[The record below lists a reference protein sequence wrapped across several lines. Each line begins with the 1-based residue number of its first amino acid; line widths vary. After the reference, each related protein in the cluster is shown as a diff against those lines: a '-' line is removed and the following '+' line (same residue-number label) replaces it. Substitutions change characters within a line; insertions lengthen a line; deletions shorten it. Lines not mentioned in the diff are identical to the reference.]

1 MGKNVESSC
10 GVFVCFLCVLIFF
23 GGKHLVY
30 PCFFWRKGSG
40 EEVEKMW
47 RVLVGFLC
55 VFCVFCV
62 FLGENTWFIHVFFGE
77 KGVEK
82 KWKKC
87 GEFLCVFCVF
97 CVFFGENTWFIHV
110 FFGEKGVEKKWKKC
124 GEFL

>member
-1 MGKNVESSC
+1 M
-10 GVFVCFLCVLIFF
+10 
-23 GGKHLVY
+23 
-30 PCFFWRKGSG
+30 
-40 EEVEKMW
+40 EKMW

-62 FLGENTWFIHVFFGE
+62 FLGKTPGLSMFFLE
-77 KGVEK
+77 KREWRRSGKNVESS
-82 KWKKC
+82 C
-87 GEFLCVFCVF
+87 RFFVCFLCVFCVF